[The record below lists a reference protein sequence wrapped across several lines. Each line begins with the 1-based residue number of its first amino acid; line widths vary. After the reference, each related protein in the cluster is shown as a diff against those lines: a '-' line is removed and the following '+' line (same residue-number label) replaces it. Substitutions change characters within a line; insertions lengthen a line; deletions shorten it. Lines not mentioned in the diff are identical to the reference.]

1 MMSNANFKLHAKKT
15 RKYEYVFSANDNN
28 LEYDRLFNSLRND
41 LLLNE
46 TAFTFLNSM

>member
-15 RKYEYVFSANDNN
+15 RKYEYVNN
-28 LEYDRLFNSLRND
+28 LEYDRLRNSLRND